1 MPEITQ
7 GREALFGLSISEG
20 HTGHHSG
27 KTAMRQQK
35 HVTASPGD
43 RQDTEMLSMYDQP
56 LPHPHT
62 HMQWSSSGYTSH
74 RFCDLPNSAT
84 GRKNNPLGDV
94 SDLNHRTAGCF
105 LHKVVTI
112 EYILKCWPM
121 YLFKVRLLSERHW
134 FVVFV
139 LPALHILLTPSP
151 MSSVLY
157 KYTEASLCASLPLEP
172 AASRDLVS
180 VVSAVKARA
189 PPRRLQGSPLQP
201 LQEHG
206 PETKHTSENA

>member
-1 MPEITQ
+1 MWQLLLVTDKTQ
-7 GREALFGLSISEG
+7 RCSACM
-20 HTGHHSG
+20 T
-27 KTAMRQQK
+27 
-35 HVTASPGD
+35 SPC
-43 RQDTEMLSMYDQP
+43 P
-56 LPHPHT
+56 IHT
-62 HMQWSSSGYTSH
+62 HTCS
-74 RFCDLPNSAT
+74 DLLQAT
-84 GRKNNPLGDV
+84 RHIGSVIFQTVPQGKKNNPLGDV

-121 YLFKVRLLSERHW
+121 YLFKVRLLSEQHW